1 MTIIERVAA
10 ERVLARRKVA
20 ASAVATG
27 IGAIAA
33 VLTLGAIVLG
43 RGRWLELPAVVPF
56 ALWGAA
62 AVLAVYAA
70 RRVPRRL
77 GAYATDEAV
86 ARATES
92 ERGLRDGAL
101 VGLLQVAPA
110 GGALARLRTSQLSD
124 AVGAGVLAPRHSR
137 FLLLN
142 AAAALGATVVVLLG
156 MVSSG
161 GRYVDGWRAL
171 GNPFAAA
178 RGALLPAV
186 NLDQT
191 PAALLRGEQLTAV
204 VSAEGRRK
212 VQLSWRA
219 TGAAW
224 RDTMLAVD
232 DGRATLSLGAADAPV
247 TLVASDGR
255 STSDS
260 LVVAVHQRPF
270 AGDVS
275 IRAIYPAYLR
285 MPPEVLTPEGALRFP
300 EGTTL
305 EITARTAGLAN
316 LALTDSRDSVRVLI
330 EAGRVRARLAARA
343 SGAWQWVSTDSA
355 ADLPPALVLD
365 VIPDRAPNIE
375 IVSPSGDTLVSPDG
389 EVRLVV
395 AAMDDHG
402 LSSVRLLMARE
413 RRTGERD
420 GEDVR
425 RISEATGERWLGEL
439 SVSLTQLDLNPGD
452 AVSITAEAR
461 DAAPWGRVGTSR
473 RLVLRVPTADEQR
486 DAATDA
492 ADSAVDH
499 AAAAV
504 AAQKGVERRTSE
516 AARNGARTDQ
526 KQNSQGTSEKGPGA
540 SFEAQERARELVSE
554 QRAVGALADTLAKE
568 AQRLA
573 AELQKAGVLDSALG
587 AQLKEVERLLQ
598 EAMTPEM
605 RQQMRELDERRQQM
619 SGEEL
624 NQALAN
630 MQQPQKSTLESLEKA
645 YEMLRRAA
653 LEGKMQSLSDKASE
667 LSQQQKQF
675 ADSAASQAQNAGAAP
690 PATAKELADR
700 AAAIQRDAQE
710 LMDRLQKEQAEAA
723 KSEVQNAAAEAQ
735 ESARKMQEAVR
746 QAMETLG
753 ADTAQQRQQG
763 QQQQQQRAGQQQ
775 QAGQQA
781 GQQGGQQAGQQNA
794 QSSVQ
799 TASQQAADAMKEA
812 SQSFAQ
818 ARQQQVDAW
827 KRELTEALD
836 RSIQET
842 LQMARQQEQLGQQ
855 AQQGAGQQQMRAEQ
869 GALQQGVQQTA
880 ERVSEQGQ
888 KSALVSPNS
897 QRAMDAARQ
906 RVEQATRDVN
916 EGATGQQASQAMR
929 DAADALRQA
938 ATSMARDRERAAS
951 SQSASGLPE
960 LMQQMRDMAN
970 QQGQINGQ
978 AASMLP
984 SAGQMTAGSPEREAV
999 QKLAERQR
1007 EMAQKL
1013 EDAADA
1019 DRTGKAEAMAR
1030 EARQIAQQLE
1040 RGALDPSVIDR
1051 QQRLFRRML
1060 DAGRTLEQDGRD
1072 DGDRREARSGQGI
1085 NADAPT
1091 TGTARGAAA
1100 VKYREPTYDELRGY
1114 TAEERRAIIEYFR
1127 RMNGKQHK
1135 QQ

>member
-10 ERVLARRKVA
+10 ERVVARRNVA

-43 RGRWLELPAVVPF
+43 RGRWLELPAIAPF
-56 ALWGAA
+56 VLWGAA
-62 AVLAVYAA
+62 ALLAVYAV

-77 GAYATDEAV
+77 GAHATDEAV
-86 ARATES
+86 ARATEI

-110 GGALARLRTSQLSD
+110 GGALTRLRTSQLSA
-124 AVGAGVLAPRHSR
+124 AVGAGVLAPKHSR

-142 AAAALGATVVVLLG
+142 AAAAFGATGVLLLG

-161 GRYVDGWRAL
+161 SRYGDGWRAL

-178 RGALLPAV
+178 RGALLPAL
-186 NLDQT
+186 NLDET

-204 VSAEGRRK
+204 VSAEGRPS
-212 VQLSWRA
+212 VQVSWRA

-224 RDTMLAVD
+224 RDTTLAVD
-232 DGRATLSLGAADAPV
+232 DGRALLSLGAADAPV
-247 TLVASDGR
+247 TLVATDGR
-255 STSDS
+255 TTSDS

-275 IRAIYPAYLR
+275 VRAIYPAYLS
-285 MPPEVLTPEGALRFP
+285 MPPEVLAPEGALRFP

-305 EITARTAGLAN
+305 EITARTAGLAS
-316 LALTDSRDSVRVLI
+316 LALTDERDSVRALI
-330 EAGRVRARLAARA
+330 EAGRVRARLVARA
-343 SGAWQWVSTDSA
+343 SGAWQWVSPDSS

-365 VIPDRAPNIE
+365 VIPDFAPNIE

-402 LSSVRLLMARE
+402 LANVRLLMVRE

-420 GEDVR
+420 GEDTR

-452 AVSITAEAR
+452 AVNITAEAR

-504 AAQKGVERRTSE
+504 AAQKGVERRTSD

-526 KQNSQGTSEKGPGA
+526 KQESQGTGEKGPGA

-568 AQRLA
+568 AQHLGE
-573 AELQKAGVLDSALG
+573 ELQKAGVLDSALG
-587 AQLKEVERLLQ
+587 SQLKEVERLLQ

-605 RQQMRELDERRQQM
+605 RQQMRELEERRQQM

-630 MQQPQKSTLESLEKA
+630 MQQPQRNTLESLEKA
-645 YEMLRRAA
+645 YEMLKRAA
-653 LEGKMQSLSDKASE
+653 LEGKMQSLSDKAGE
-667 LSQQQKQF
+667 LAQQQKQF
-675 ADSAASQAQNAGAAP
+675 ADSAGSQAQNAGAAP

-710 LMDRLQKEQAEAA
+710 LMDRLQKEQAQAA
-723 KSEVQNAAAEAQ
+723 KDEVQNAAAEAQ
-735 ESARKMQEAVR
+735 ESARKMQEALR
-746 QAMETLG
+746 QAMEKLG
-753 ADTAQQRQQG
+753 ADTAQQRQ
-763 QQQQQQRAGQQQ
+763 
-775 QAGQQA
+775 
-781 GQQGGQQAGQQNA
+781 QQAGQQNA

-799 TASQQAADAMKEA
+799 AASQQAADAMKEA
-812 SQSFAQ
+812 SESFAQ
-818 ARQQQVDAW
+818 ARQQQIDAW

-906 RVEQATRDVN
+906 KVEQATRDVN
-916 EGATGQQASQAMR
+916 EGAAGQQASQAMR

-984 SAGQMTAGSPEREAV
+984 SAGQTTAGSQEREAV

-1072 DGDRREARSGQGI
+1072 DSDRREARPGQGI
-1085 NADAPT
+1085 AGDAPT

-1114 TAEERRAIIEYFR
+1114 TADERRAIIEYFR
-1127 RMNGKQHK
+1127 RMNGKQ
-1135 QQ
+1135 Q